1 MSRGRAAA
9 PVGLPFLLLL
19 FVTRGCLA
27 ANRPDDD
34 PAPPDYGAAL
44 SKSLLYFEAQRS
56 GRLPHNQR
64 VPWRGHSG
72 LTDGLQQGVD
82 LVGGYYDAGD
92 HVKFGL
98 PMAFT
103 VTMLAWGAIDFAD
116 DVQAAGEWGHTLEAI
131 KWGTDYFVKAHT
143 DPFVYWAEVCSC
155 RCLYYLPAPAASL
168 VFAPTFHKPTIHGV
182 GDDEKKANSTG
193 GGRGGRHPEVID
205 NSHLLPTRDLL
216 P

>member
-1 MSRGRAAA
+1 MSRGRARR
-9 PVGLPFLLLL
+9 PVPGSVDIRAGALLLL
-19 FVTRGCLA
+19 LLLA
-27 ANRPDDD
+27 SAVLQ
-34 PAPPDYGAAL
+34 AAASSSEAVDYGAAL

-116 DVQAAGEWGHTLEAI
+116 DVAAAGEWGHTLEAI

-143 DPFVYWAEVCSC
+143 EPFVYWAEVQYSTTSF
-155 RCLYYLPAPAASL
+155 RPPAA
-168 VFAPTFHKPTIHGV
+168 AAT
-182 GDDEKKANSTG
+182 
-193 GGRGGRHPEVID
+193 
-205 NSHLLPTRDLL
+205 
-216 P
+216 

>member
-1 MSRGRAAA
+1 MSRGRARR
-9 PVGLPFLLLL
+9 PVPGSGTRAGALEVLLLL
-19 FVTRGCLA
+19 ASAVLLA
-27 ANRPDDD
+27 AC
-34 PAPPDYGAAL
+34 PAAAVEAEAGDEEAVDYGAAL

-103 VTMLAWGAIDFAD
+103 VTMLSWGAIDFAD
-116 DVQAAGEWGHTLEAI
+116 DVAAAGEWGHALEAI

-143 DPFVYWAEVCSC
+143 EPFVYWAEVHTACVFSFLGFLPPSI
-155 RCLYYLPAPAASL
+155 LYL
-168 VFAPTFHKPTIHGV
+168 
-182 GDDEKKANSTG
+182 
-193 GGRGGRHPEVID
+193 
-205 NSHLLPTRDLL
+205 LLPRTLARRLGVRACVAPL
-216 P
+216 HHTWIWSGWIGPS